1 MDIYSLLDNK
11 YIPQLNTVDNFFIR
25 QLYGLAVTN
34 AKNYK
39 MLGIL
44 LNNPVNGNKTVL
56 DICQLPALLDKEN
69 CKNIVEDVAKYRWG
83 KLDFNFDKDFWK
95 ERSNLLFLDY
105 ILSSCLCYVEV
116 YDDNNGGKKSNNVDK
131 FYATRNR
138 FIAARIAEI
147 EDNET
152 SKYVNYLTPVL
163 ADYRIGSLRVLKLNR
178 QKKGFKITQPRS
190 AINFNKSVRVT
201 PLFFIGAF
209 MQGITPLLKDN
220 IVKFKYIKD
229 NGQERELITT
239 LSKDVFTKYYGSVY
253 AEDIISKY
261 EMKMDRGYLR
271 VPELGCSKYDDS
283 GLRALN
289 INRITS
295 LETVDSFDSSYI
307 EVDFNTIIPTFK
319 ATVEAIRNVQAVG
332 IIYQTL
338 MGENPGDK
346 DIITLRSEIMAYVDG
361 RFAIGTTTFQK
372 ELHNYMLKYNMV
384 FKGYNGKPNKLSLEM
399 PNNFNLGLE

>member
-346 DIITLRSEIMAYVDG
+346 DIITLRSEIMTYVDG

>member
-116 YDDNNGGKKSNNVDK
+116 YDDNSGGKKSNNVDK

-346 DIITLRSEIMAYVDG
+346 DIITLRSEIMTYVDG

>member
-1 MDIYSLLDNK
+1 MDIYSLVDNK

-95 ERSNLLFLDY
+95 ERSTLLFLDY

-289 INRITS
+289 INSITS

-346 DIITLRSEIMAYVDG
+346 DIITLRSEIMTYVDG

>member
-1 MDIYSLLDNK
+1 MDIYSLVDNK

-116 YDDNNGGKKSNNVDK
+116 YDDNSGGKKSNNVDK

-346 DIITLRSEIMAYVDG
+346 DIITLRSEIMTYVDG

>member
-229 NGQERELITT
+229 NG
-239 LSKDVFTKYYGSVY
+239 
-253 AEDIISKY
+253 
-261 EMKMDRGYLR
+261 
-271 VPELGCSKYDDS
+271 
-283 GLRALN
+283 
-289 INRITS
+289 
-295 LETVDSFDSSYI
+295 
-307 EVDFNTIIPTFK
+307 
-319 ATVEAIRNVQAVG
+319 
-332 IIYQTL
+332 
-338 MGENPGDK
+338 
-346 DIITLRSEIMAYVDG
+346 
-361 RFAIGTTTFQK
+361 
-372 ELHNYMLKYNMV
+372 
-384 FKGYNGKPNKLSLEM
+384 
-399 PNNFNLGLE
+399 

>member
-1 MDIYSLLDNK
+1 MDIYSLVDNN

-105 ILSSCLCYVEV
+105 ILSSCLCYVEI
-116 YDDNNGGKKSNNVDK
+116 YDDNSGGKKSNNVDK

-209 MQGITPLLKDN
+209 IRGITPLLKDN

-289 INRITS
+289 INRIIS

-346 DIITLRSEIMAYVDG
+346 DIITLRSEIMTYVDG

>member
-116 YDDNNGGKKSNNVDK
+116 YDDNSGGKKSNNVDK

>member
-116 YDDNNGGKKSNNVDK
+116 YDDNSGGKKSNNVDK

-138 FIAARIAEI
+138 FIAARVAEI

-338 MGENPGDK
+338 IGENPGDK
-346 DIITLRSEIMAYVDG
+346 DIITLRSEIMTYVDG

>member
-1 MDIYSLLDNK
+1 MDIYSLVDNK

-116 YDDNNGGKKSNNVDK
+116 YDDNSGGKKSNNVDK

-289 INRITS
+289 INRINS

-346 DIITLRSEIMAYVDG
+346 DIITLRSEIMTYVDG

>member
-1 MDIYSLLDNK
+1 M
-11 YIPQLNTVDNFFIR
+11 
-25 QLYGLAVTN
+25 G
-34 AKNYK
+34 
-39 MLGIL
+39 
-44 LNNPVNGNKTVL
+44 
-56 DICQLPALLDKEN
+56 E
-69 CKNIVEDVAKYRWG
+69 
-83 KLDFNFDKDFWK
+83 
-95 ERSNLLFLDY
+95 
-105 ILSSCLCYVEV
+105 
-116 YDDNNGGKKSNNVDK
+116 
-131 FYATRNR
+131 
-138 FIAARIAEI
+138 
-147 EDNET
+147 
-152 SKYVNYLTPVL
+152 
-163 ADYRIGSLRVLKLNR
+163 
-178 QKKGFKITQPRS
+178 
-190 AINFNKSVRVT
+190 
-201 PLFFIGAF
+201 
-209 MQGITPLLKDN
+209 
-220 IVKFKYIKD
+220 
-229 NGQERELITT
+229 ITT
-239 LSKDVFTKYYGSVY
+239 KAVVDYEAIARETIRRIGSVY

-307 EVDFNTIIPTFK
+307 EVDFNTIITTFK

-346 DIITLRSEIMAYVDG
+346 DIITLRSEIMTYVDG

>member
-346 DIITLRSEIMAYVDG
+346 DIITLRSEIMTYVDG

-372 ELHNYMLKYNMV
+372 ELHNYKLKYNMV